1 MPIGDGKLIAQ
12 NRKARHDYSLIDKAN
27 EEICQMVKKEATST
41 LNKVLLDAS
50 THMKCNYNRAD
61 N

>member
-1 MPIGDGKLIAQ
+1 MIET
-12 NRKARHDYSLIDKAN
+12 NDYSLIDKAN